1 MHACLRAAQTA
12 ARGGLAQ
19 SLLARNAAGGRGL
32 GADRAYADATSTTRA
47 GAGSFHPHSRRRVI
61 WRVRSDHPVRRL
73 LRKWSLRA
81 DYNVF
86 ILSLG
91 LTILDPVSR
100 DLETRP
106 CGLRKRAHDSIS
118 PSLCCV
124 SPSFRGT
131 QSCAVG
137 QVGAGGSP
145 FHVC

>member
-32 GADRAYADATSTTRA
+32 GADRAYA

-91 LTILDPVSR
+91 L
-100 DLETRP
+100 
-106 CGLRKRAHDSIS
+106 
-118 PSLCCV
+118 
-124 SPSFRGT
+124 
-131 QSCAVG
+131 
-137 QVGAGGSP
+137 
-145 FHVC
+145 